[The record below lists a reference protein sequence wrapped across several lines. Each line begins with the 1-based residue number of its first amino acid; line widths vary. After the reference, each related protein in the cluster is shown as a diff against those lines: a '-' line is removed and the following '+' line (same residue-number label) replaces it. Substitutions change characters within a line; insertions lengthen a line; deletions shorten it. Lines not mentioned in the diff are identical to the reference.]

1 MEHAHY
7 NQIKSWTFCGSLSF
21 KPSPAAFDLSRQSH
35 EISCL
40 RKAQGKFFVFKESKF
55 LWEASKR
62 VKIFL
67 WNKKTLIARKG
78 SFPIEERLPFKKRE
92 EFGSIEKDLMDETF
106 DELQDKFSGVR
117 VIKIFNQEPEAQ
129 FWWDLAMI

>member
-78 SFPIEERLPFKKRE
+78 SFPIEERLPLKKRE
-92 EFGSIEKDLMDETF
+92 EFFNPGILAEKINLKVPRRGMYQPF
-106 DELQDKFSGVR
+106 H
-117 VIKIFNQEPEAQ
+117 KILSVF
-129 FWWDLAMI
+129 